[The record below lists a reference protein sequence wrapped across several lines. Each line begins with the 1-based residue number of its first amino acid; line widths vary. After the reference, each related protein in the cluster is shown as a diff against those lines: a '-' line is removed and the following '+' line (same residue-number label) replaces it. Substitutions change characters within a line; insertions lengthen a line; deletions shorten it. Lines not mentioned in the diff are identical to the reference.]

1 MDLIRNAF
9 GGSTSAMSGNAVPLI
24 QEHRSEGSVRGPN
37 ISMNL
42 PSDEAADLSPS
53 PNSHQ
58 SVAEDTNQDQ
68 NAENDEPPPLA
79 SDTEWSTDE
88 EDSDGSMPT
97 LQTVSD
103 SSDLDS
109 DVSDSEE
116 ESDWGGGEHDSDR
129 DVAHSEEEWEDE
141 NEDVPEEWRIIMDEA
156 FSMALNRE
164 GRIAGADSRPFRPMR
179 PQDLVDLLLSP
190 LRQSADNDPARAQTL
205 MAGLE
210 VIPEELVRRYEK
222 LRCGSRDDSD
232 GCAICRDEFIEEL
245 PVDGR
250 SEVAAKEVVRL
261 FSALPFH
268 PPPNIVLA
276 FPCPGKHLFHNAC
289 LAPWLARKTTCP
301 TCRFDIDPDSLTLR
315 KSSPLRASSRQHSQ
329 PERIWEPPRGSSLRE
344 WLEEEERVRE
354 DGADSK
360 REVKVAN
367 PAVQEVGKNVP
378 SGNLADGQRGYDGE
392 DDERDW
398 IDTDSDHSD
407 VEEGAST
414 EMAVIAPLPVPQ
426 VLEGQLL
433 PDTPSTLP
441 ERLATPWPLSGVHA
455 RRLRSLLATN
465 SNSHFPSMD
474 LHDAVLEDMLT
485 RALRMGRSSLMG
497 SYPAPRLRAGGEGG
511 HGRPGESPSSRTS

>member
-1 MDLIRNAF
+1 MPGRGLLRGGPHRPSLKDPYAQWFTISIPVFPNSESPVVTLRIELASFALFSSASMDLIRNAF

-164 GRIAGADSRPFRPMR
+164 GRIAGADVSFYVSLIYVSRT
-179 PQDLVDLLLSP
+179 V
-190 LRQSADNDPARAQTL
+190 
-205 MAGLE
+205 
-210 VIPEELVRRYEK
+210 
-222 LRCGSRDDSD
+222 
-232 GCAICRDEFIEEL
+232 
-245 PVDGR
+245 
-250 SEVAAKEVVRL
+250 
-261 FSALPFH
+261 
-268 PPPNIVLA
+268 
-276 FPCPGKHLFHNAC
+276 
-289 LAPWLARKTTCP
+289 
-301 TCRFDIDPDSLTLR
+301 SLTC
-315 KSSPLRASSRQHSQ
+315 SS
-329 PERIWEPPRGSSLRE
+329 
-344 WLEEEERVRE
+344 
-354 DGADSK
+354 
-360 REVKVAN
+360 
-367 PAVQEVGKNVP
+367 
-378 SGNLADGQRGYDGE
+378 
-392 DDERDW
+392 
-398 IDTDSDHSD
+398 
-407 VEEGAST
+407 
-414 EMAVIAPLPVPQ
+414 
-426 VLEGQLL
+426 
-433 PDTPSTLP
+433 
-441 ERLATPWPLSGVHA
+441 
-455 RRLRSLLATN
+455 
-465 SNSHFPSMD
+465 
-474 LHDAVLEDMLT
+474 
-485 RALRMGRSSLMG
+485 
-497 SYPAPRLRAGGEGG
+497 
-511 HGRPGESPSSRTS
+511 